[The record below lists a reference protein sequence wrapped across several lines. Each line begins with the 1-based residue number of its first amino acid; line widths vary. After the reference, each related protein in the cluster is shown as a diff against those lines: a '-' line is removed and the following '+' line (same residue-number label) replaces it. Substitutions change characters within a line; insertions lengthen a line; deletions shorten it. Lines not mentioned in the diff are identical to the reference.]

1 MRSRFAAA
9 FLLAAT
15 TPLFAAA
22 QASDGPYGTWLR
34 PEDGTTFT
42 FSRCG
47 PPTSLCVR
55 VKGVRDPADAR
66 QIGTTVFSNAAL
78 VAENTWQGEV
88 YNPDDGQRYMGKI
101 TLTGPSSL
109 TLEGCVLGGAICKGE
124 TWMRTR

>member
-1 MRSRFAAA
+1 MRLTSGFAAA
-9 FLLAAT
+9 LALAVLV
-15 TPLFAAA
+15 PQAALA
-22 QASDGPYGTWLR
+22 GPDPYGIWVR

-47 PPTSLCVR
+47 GANSLCVR

-66 QIGTTVFSNAAL
+66 QIGTVVFSNAAL
-78 VAENTWQGEV
+78 IADNVWQGEV

-109 TLEGCVLGGAICKGE
+109 TLEGCVMGGAICKGE
-124 TWMRTR
+124 TWTRTR